1 MQLYILY
8 FYMCHTILLVK
19 LYITMIY
26 ESFMPNSAL
35 GKVKG
40 LRTVVQWLALLPHSK
55 RVMN

>member
-40 LRTVVQWLALLPHSK
+40 LCTVVQWLALLPHSK

>member
-26 ESFMPNSAL
+26 ESFMPNSVL

-40 LRTVVQWLALLPHSK
+40 LCTVVQWLALLPHSK